1 MRKYEL
7 QKKEIER
14 KVLIETT
21 CDLCGAVAKRG
32 DWTSS
37 MYEINDVDIEVK
49 IFQKDGRSYPEGGSG
64 TEYRVD
70 MCPDCFIEKLIPWLQ
85 SQGCSARRKEWDW

>member
-1 MRKYEL
+1 MRKYEI

-32 DWTSS
+32 NWTSS
-37 MYEINDVDIEVK
+37 TYEVNDVD
-49 IFQKDGRSYPEGGSG
+49 
-64 TEYRVD
+64 
-70 MCPDCFIEKLIPWLQ
+70 
-85 SQGCSARRKEWDW
+85 KEWDW